1 MRATILLLAALT
13 ASGQERQPGAGVNFY
28 SRDKEAALGKS
39 LIPNILRQTT
49 RVENPFVQ
57 DFVNRIGSRLA
68 AQIPG
73 APYPYTFTVI
83 AGDLSTVAHEPS
95 ALPGGYIFVPAQL
108 ILAAKDEA
116 EFAGMLAH
124 SMVHVSERHA
134 TRAATRG
141 EIANVSTVPLIFM
154 GGWTG
159 YGARQ
164 DTSILIPVGFL
175 KFQRTLETEG
185 DVRAITIASNA
196 GFDPAALIRYIG
208 REHTPAKL
216 ATAFELVPTPAQRV
230 SRMETEIQKLPEQI
244 YAAPDPNEFASI
256 QAEVRRLAPQF

>member
-1 MRATILLLAALT
+1 MRATLLILAALT
-13 ASGQERQPGAGVNFY
+13 ASAQERQPGRGVNFY
-28 SRDKEAALGKS
+28 SRDKEAAVGAS

-49 RVENPFVQ
+49 RVDSKFVQ

-68 AQIPG
+68 AQIPA

-83 AGDLSTVAHEPS
+83 AGDLGTVAHEAS

-134 TRAATRG
+134 TRTATRG
-141 EIANVSTVPLIFM
+141 EIANMSTVPLIFM

-164 DTSILIPVGFL
+164 GASILIPVGFL
-175 KFQRTLETEG
+175 RFQRDIEIEA
-185 DVRAITIASNA
+185 DVRAVTITSNA
-196 GFDPAALIRYIG
+196 GFDPSALVGYVG

-216 ATAFELVPTPAQRV
+216 ATVLESMPTPAQRV

-244 YAAPDPNEFASI
+244 YAAPDPNEFDSI
-256 QAEVRRLAPQF
+256 QAEVRRP